1 MNDSATPT
9 PADEAREFE
18 ENCIS
23 AEMADVYRQKTP
35 TERLQIGFDMWRSA
49 RKMVAAHVRQ
59 QHPDW
64 SDHEANREIA
74 RRMSHGFE

>member
-1 MNDSATPT
+1 MNDSATPSA
-9 PADEAREFE
+9 ADEVRAFE

-23 AEMADVYRQKTP
+23 AEMAAVYRQKTP

-49 RKMVAAHVRQ
+49 RKMVAARVHQ

-64 SDHEANREIA
+64 SDDEANREVA